1 MAREPRREGG
11 AAYVVGFG
19 KPPERTRFRKGRS
32 GNPAGR
38 PKGAL
43 NLGTLLGKVLAEKV
57 AVKDASGRRREI
69 SKLEAALTQLVN
81 KAAGADLRAIRLL
94 VDLDRR
100 QRADR
105 AADGGGRGEG
115 IPATPGVPG
124 LPMDPSKLSTADL
137 RILVEAG
144 RIFDREL
151 EPPAACPMP
160 PSDPANPSGT
170 ADAPFRWY
178 TPSPGDQT
186 DDDGEAG

>member
-19 KPPERTRFRKGRS
+19 EPPERTRFRKGRS

-105 AADGGGRGEG
+105 AADGGGRGER

-160 PSDPANPSGT
+160 PPDPANPSGT
-170 ADAPFRWY
+170 ADPPFRWY

>member
-1 MAREPRREGG
+1 MARDPRRNGNA
-11 AAYVVGFG
+11 AAYAVGYG
-19 KPPERTRFRKGRS
+19 KPPEHTRFRKGRS

-38 PKGAL
+38 PKGAQ
-43 NLGTLLGKVLAEKV
+43 NLDALLDKALREKV

-105 AADGGGRGEG
+105 AADGGGRWEG

-124 LPMDPSKLSTADL
+124 PPMDPSRACYGPWARATRVSMRQAKATTC
-137 RILVEAG
+137 R
-144 RIFDREL
+144 
-151 EPPAACPMP
+151 PA
-160 PSDPANPSGT
+160 SVSGS
-170 ADAPFRWY
+170 R
-178 TPSPGDQT
+178 S
-186 DDDGEAG
+186 

>member
-1 MAREPRREGG
+1 MAREPRRKDVGSY
-11 AAYVVGFG
+11 AVGFG
-19 KPPERTRFRKGRS
+19 KPPERTRFQPGRS

-38 PKGAL
+38 SKGAL
-43 NLGTLLGKVLAEKV
+43 NLGTLLGKALAAKV
-57 AVKDASGRRREI
+57 AVKDASGRRRKI

-100 QRADR
+100 RRADR

-115 IPATPGVPG
+115 GPATPGVPG
-124 LPMDPSKLSTADL
+124 LPMVPSKLSTADL

-160 PSDPANPSGT
+160 PPDPANPSGT
-170 ADAPFRWY
+170 GDAPLRWY
-178 TPSPGDQT
+178 TPGPGDQA

>member
-1 MAREPRREGG
+1 MAREPRRNGVDS
-11 AAYVVGFG
+11 YPVGFC

-43 NLGTLLGKVLAEKV
+43 DLGTLLGKVLAEKV
-57 AVKDASGRRREI
+57 AVKDASGRRRKI

-100 QRADR
+100 RRADR
-105 AADGGGRGEG
+105 AADGDGRGEG

-151 EPPAACPMP
+151 EPPAACPVP
-160 PSDPANPSGT
+160 PPDPASPSGT

>member
-11 AAYVVGFG
+11 SYEVGFG
-19 KPPERTRFRKGRS
+19 KPPEHSRFRKGRS

-43 NLGTLLGKVLAEKV
+43 DLGTLLGKALAEKV
-57 AVKDASGRRREI
+57 AVKDASGRRRKI

-124 LPMDPSKLSTADL
+124 LPLVPSKLSTADL

-160 PSDPANPSGT
+160 PPDPEPELLMDGA
-170 ADAPFRWY
+170 APMMRSRRLLTRPRIAVF
-178 TPSPGDQT
+178 
-186 DDDGEAG
+186 

>member
-11 AAYVVGFG
+11 AAYAVGFG

-43 NLGTLLGKVLAEKV
+43 DLGTLLEKALAEKV

-151 EPPAACPMP
+151 EPPAPCPMP
-160 PSDPANPSGT
+160 PPDPANPSGT

-178 TPSPGDQT
+178 TPSSGSPT
-186 DDDGEAG
+186 DDGEESG